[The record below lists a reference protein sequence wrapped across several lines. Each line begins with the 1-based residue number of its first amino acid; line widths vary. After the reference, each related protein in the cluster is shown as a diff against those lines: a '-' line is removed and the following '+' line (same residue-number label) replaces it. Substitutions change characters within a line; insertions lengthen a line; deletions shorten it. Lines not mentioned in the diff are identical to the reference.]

1 MIATPDILSTEIVRL
16 MDALQDCKRALFSG
30 YMNERSEH
38 RKGSYTKAFN
48 SADAAIKRARR
59 VHRQASKDQ
68 GPITDSVISTT

>member
-1 MIATPDILSTEIVRL
+1 MIATPDILSTEIVRLMDALQDCKRAFVRL

-38 RKGSYTKAFN
+38 RKGSY

-59 VHRQASKDQ
+59 VHRQASKD
-68 GPITDSVISTT
+68 

>member
-38 RKGSYTKAFN
+38 RKGSY

-59 VHRQASKDQ
+59 VHRQASKESD
-68 GPITDSVISTT
+68 IRADAKNTDAKL